1 MMWGSTILLPLILL
15 FYLMFQLFNVVVYN
29 RFRCQLVPEAQIS
42 GEEDETPLSAFYQ
55 DGKIG

>member
-15 FYLMFQLFNVVVYN
+15 FYLMFQLFNFVYIW
-29 RFRCQLVPEAQIS
+29 FRCQLVPEAEIS
-42 GEEDETPLSAFYQ
+42 GEKDEAPLSAFYQ